1 MIYKN
6 KSSQS
11 IIRKVFRD
19 LKPTNDNWT
28 DDAVEWIGEALEHIG
43 ASPQLVTKNTILT
56 VTDYKVAMPAD
67 LYYVNQVSINVG
79 ISSNTTTELDSV
91 LAKIKVPLDLDIFCP
106 STVRNPCINTPLGC
120 LKSDFKSIAGKKSA

>member
-6 KSSQS
+6 KSSQT

-43 ASPQLVTKNTILT
+43 ASPHN
-56 VTDYKVAMPAD
+56 
-67 LYYVNQVSINVG
+67 S
-79 ISSNTTTELDSV
+79 
-91 LAKIKVPLDLDIFCP
+91 
-106 STVRNPCINTPLGC
+106 
-120 LKSDFKSIAGKKSA
+120 